1 MKLFKNLSLIFLI
14 TIIFQI
20 NPAQSCTTFCINTDN
35 ELVFGKNYDFD
46 IGYGIVLV
54 NKRGVFKTAYTNNEK
69 PAEWNSK
76 YGSVTF
82 NQFGR
87 EFPMGGM
94 NEAGLVVELMWL
106 DETVFPSPDDRAS
119 VGGILQWIQY
129 QLDNCETI
137 QEVIN
142 TDNFLRIPEG
152 SIPVHYLITDKY
164 GNTATIE
171 FLKGQLV
178 QHSGEA
184 LKYRTLTN
192 DSYEKSLEYAKI
204 FKGLGGSRML
214 NGTTSSLD
222 RFTTSC
228 TMLNDYSKEKNGN
241 AVAYGFEILNE
252 VKQGRATKWSIIYDI
267 KNMKVY
273 FKTLDNSNIKTI
285 EFAGL
290 DFSCSDP
297 VEMIDVNIDA
307 EGDIVPMMKEY
318 NIQIN
323 RDLIENSYNGV
334 EFTKNIPGEERDKAA
349 SYPET
354 LSCGR

>member
-1 MKLFKNLSLIFLI
+1 MKLFNYLLTIFLFS
-14 TIIFQI
+14 IILFS
-20 NPAQSCTTFCINTDN
+20 NSANSCTTFCINTDN

-46 IGYGIVLV
+46 IGYGIVLT
-54 NKRGVFKTAYTNNEK
+54 NKRGVFKTAFTNDNP
-69 PAEWNSK
+69 PAEWTSK

-106 DETVFPSPDDRAS
+106 DETVFPSPDERAS

-137 QEVIN
+137 QEVID
-142 TDNFLRIPEG
+142 TDKFLRIPEG

-178 QHSGEA
+178 QHSGES

-214 NGTTSSLD
+214 NGTTSSMD

-228 TMLNDYSKEKNGN
+228 TMLNNYSKEQNGN
-241 AVAYGFEILNE
+241 AVNYGFEILKN
-252 VKQGRATKWSIIYDI
+252 VSQGRATKWSIIYDI

-273 FKTLDNSNIKTI
+273 FKTLENSNIKTI
-285 EFAGL
+285 EFAEL
-290 DFSCSDP
+290 DFDCSDP
-297 VEMIDVNIDA
+297 VKMIDINSDA
-307 EGDIVPMMKEY
+307 EGNIVPLMTDY
-318 NIQIN
+318 NLQIN
-323 RDLIENSYNGV
+323 RDLIEESYNGV
-334 EFTKNIPGEERDKAA
+334 EFTKDISGDKRDKTAE
-349 SYPET
+349 YPET